1 MSATDFSVELGE
13 RVRAAY
19 AAGTPLSLRGHG
31 TKQFCAP
38 AAEGTALDT
47 TAHRGIVAYE
57 PTELVLTARAGTS
70 VTDIETALATNQQM
84 LGFEPPHFG
93 AGATLG
99 GTLACGL
106 SGPRRPYA
114 GAARDFV
121 LGIQIVNGKGEVLRF
136 GGQVM
141 KNVAGYDLSRLLVG
155 SHGTLGVI
163 LEASLKVLPKPP
175 QETTLRFAMPADA
188 AIRRMNAWAG
198 QPLPVSAAC
207 HDGDTLYVR
216 LSGAETA
223 VCAARLKLGGDVD
236 DQGEAFWHA
245 LREHAHGFFRS
256 DAPLWRLS
264 VPSATPMLGLSG
276 TWLLDWG
283 GAQRWL
289 KTSRPAADIMHAA
302 QQAGGHAQLFRQ
314 RYEVGSSYPAGSAMA
329 QLQRRLKLAFDP
341 GAILNRSARDD
352 IATGNAATALPGIAP
367 GRRG

>member
-1 MSATDFSVELGE
+1 MSAADFSVELGE
-13 RVRAAY
+13 QVHAAY

-38 AAEGTALDT
+38 AAEGAALDT
-47 TAHRGIVAYE
+47 TAHRGIVTYE
-57 PTELVLTARAGTS
+57 PTELVLTARAGTPLA
-70 VTDIETALATNQQM
+70 DIEAALAANQQM

-121 LGIQIVNGKGEVLRF
+121 LGMQIVNGKGEILRF

-141 KNVAGYDLSRLLVG
+141 KNVAGYDLSRLMVG
-155 SHGTLGVI
+155 SHGTLGLI
-163 LEASLKVLPKPP
+163 LEASFKVLPKPP
-175 QETTLRFAMPADA
+175 QETTLRFEMPADE
-188 AIRRMNAWAG
+188 AIHKMNVWAG
-198 QPLPVSAAC
+198 QPLPLSAAC

-223 VCAARLKLGGDVD
+223 VRAARLKLGGDID
-236 DQGEAFWHA
+236 DQGDGFWRA
-245 LREHAHGFFRS
+245 LREHTHGFFRS

-264 VPSATPMLGLSG
+264 LPSATPMLGLSSS
-276 TWLLDWG
+276 WLLDWG

-289 KTSRPAADIMHAA
+289 HTSASAAAVARAA

-314 RYEVGSSYPAGSAMA
+314 RYQVGASYPPESTIA
-329 QLQRRLKLAFDP
+329 QLQQRLKQAFDP
-341 GAILNRSARDD
+341 GAILNRSPRDAAGHVT
-352 IATGNAATALPGIAP
+352 ATRTGVAQVL
-367 GRRG
+367 R